1 VPPVVTRKH
10 TAPAQIAPTLQIE
23 RSPIAEPTPIPR
35 IQAIGPHRDN
45 SPFFAPTGLDP
56 WKTLSYC
63 PPSFEVDEGLGTRA
77 PSHGVR
83 HRMVGARC
91 LLRHRDPQRSTR
103 PHETLLRPIAPGNGS
118 GSPPP
123 WDLDRSGGLFFAPRS
138 TRHRRSAGVAYSDDM
153 PPTSSTV
160 DPEKILRWI
169 MAAVFVWGAILAAG
183 SWTFNHDVRRPI
195 VVLACVLAFLGF
207 WNAML
212 AGRRRRM
219 ARADVPKA
227 RI

>member
-1 VPPVVTRKH
+1 
-10 TAPAQIAPTLQIE
+10 
-23 RSPIAEPTPIPR
+23 
-35 IQAIGPHRDN
+35 
-45 SPFFAPTGLDP
+45 
-56 WKTLSYC
+56 
-63 PPSFEVDEGLGTRA
+63 
-77 PSHGVR
+77 
-83 HRMVGARC
+83 
-91 LLRHRDPQRSTR
+91 
-103 PHETLLRPIAPGNGS
+103 
-118 GSPPP
+118 
-123 WDLDRSGGLFFAPRS
+123 
-138 TRHRRSAGVAYSDDM
+138 M

-219 ARADVPKA
+219 AREDVPKA